1 MAKVG
6 IEEILYRIGNRL
18 QLIEAAVVD
27 NRKLMTRVMEQSNE
41 LLMGFKHINNLV
53 DFIVPDEE
61 LEKELKK
68 IPSPL
73 YIDNYMDMAK
83 SIYDRMNE
91 LRKLEEELEKYK
103 DEITPGTMGES

>member
-41 LLMGFKHINNLV
+41 LLMGFK
-53 DFIVPDEE
+53 
-61 LEKELKK
+61 
-68 IPSPL
+68 SQ
-73 YIDNYMDMAK
+73 
-83 SIYDRMNE
+83 
-91 LRKLEEELEKYK
+91 
-103 DEITPGTMGES
+103 